1 MENDDENPVTDASS
15 EIELVAS
22 LDEMI
27 ATAAKSLKPQEI
39 ERLRALVYRF
49 KDIKR
54 LLALDN
60 VFQAG
65 M

>member
-54 LLALDN
+54 L
-60 VFQAG
+60 
-65 M
+65 